1 MSDQERY
8 VAVDL
13 EVLAAIKE
21 LDWLQRIDWR
31 TLPTLR
37 LVLRVVRIEPT
48 TGNILIGAQVVRDLE
63 VEPER
68 GLGSI

>member
-1 MSDQERY
+1 MSESERY

-21 LDWLQRIDWR
+21 LAWLQRIDWR

-37 LVLRVVRIEPT
+37 LVLRVVRIEPS
-48 TGNILIGAQVVRDLE
+48 TGNILIGASVVRDLE
-63 VEPER
+63 E
-68 GLGSI
+68 GNHQGSV